1 VSQATATQPSTPD
14 VPRHIKVNGHRIHL
28 RIVQQLIWTFAAATA
43 GAYIISALYYLI
55 TQVHWTS
62 GGHTVLYLKPG
73 WDGLFKT
80 AWWPVA
86 RHGLRDVYE
95 GVLATLLVKSLM
107 ANWKRKNLDE
117 VGAFRLITAPLLII
131 GAALPIVLLGI
142 WVVNFAG
149 PWVWHH
155 TVGHRIVHL
164 AVHLPSWLDTY
175 LSTWN
180 WQPLV
185 IGIIAGLVVHRLY
198 RPIGNTVQLYFI
210 ERAVNRARATGS
222 IPVWV
227 RYPLTPPVVRER
239 FAWMMEADI
248 PVEKHGAWVDIV
260 TPVMTAIFILL
271 AIYGAFIRLWVAKHG
286 TPGNLF

>member
-1 VSQATATQPSTPD
+1 MPD

-28 RIVQQLIWTFAAATA
+28 RLVQQLIWSFAAATA

-80 AWWPVA
+80 AWWPLA
-86 RHGLRDVYE
+86 RHDLRDVYE

-131 GAALPIVLLGI
+131 VAALPIVIVGI

-155 TVGHRIVHL
+155 TVGHRVVHL

-180 WQPLV
+180 WQPLI

-210 ERAVNRARATGS
+210 ERAVNRARSYGIHSRVGAVPADAAGGAGTVRLDDGE
-222 IPVWV
+222 
-227 RYPLTPPVVRER
+227 RYPGRETRRLGQDHYSGNDRHLCFAGPLRRVHPPVVSQTRHPR
-239 FAWMMEADI
+239 KPF
-248 PVEKHGAWVDIV
+248 
-260 TPVMTAIFILL
+260 LS
-271 AIYGAFIRLWVAKHG
+271 
-286 TPGNLF
+286 

>member
-1 VSQATATQPSTPD
+1 VTPEATPD
-14 VPRHIKVNGHRIHL
+14 IPRHIKVNGHRIRL
-28 RIVQQLIWTFAAATA
+28 RLVQQLLWSFAAATA

-73 WDGLFKT
+73 WDGLLKT
-80 AWWPVA
+80 AWWPLA
-86 RHGLRDVYE
+86 RHDLRDVYE

-117 VGAFRLITAPLLII
+117 VGALRLITAPLLII

-155 TVGHRIVHL
+155 TVGHRVVHL

-180 WQPLV
+180 WQPLL

-198 RPIGNTVQLYFI
+198 RPVGNTVQLYFI

-222 IPVWV
+222 TPVWV
-227 RYPLTPPVVRER
+227 RHPLTPPVVRER
-239 FAWMMEADI
+239 FAWIMESDL
-248 PVEKHGAWVDIV
+248 PVERHGAWVRIV
-260 TPVMTAIFILL
+260 TPAMTAIFILL

>member
-1 VSQATATQPSTPD
+1 MTPEATPD
-14 VPRHIKVNGHRIHL
+14 IPRHIKVNGHRIRL
-28 RIVQQLIWTFAAATA
+28 RLVQQLLWSFAAATA

-73 WDGLFKT
+73 WDGLLKT
-80 AWWPVA
+80 AWWPLA
-86 RHGLRDVYE
+86 RHDLRDVYE

-131 GAALPIVLLGI
+131 AAALPIVLAGI

-155 TVGHRIVHL
+155 TVGHRVVHL

-180 WQPLV
+180 WQPLL

-198 RPIGNTVQLYFI
+198 RPVGNTVQLYFI

-222 IPVWV
+222 TPVWV
-227 RYPLTPPVVRER
+227 RHPLTPPVVRER
-239 FAWMMEADI
+239 FAWIMESNL
-248 PVEKHGAWVDIV
+248 PVEKHGAWVKIV
-260 TPVMTAIFILL
+260 TPAMTAIFILL
-271 AIYGAFIRLWVAKHG
+271 ALYGAFIRLWVAKHG